1 MLRQAFLAAS
11 LCGFGLASAL
21 AADLTLTV
29 GGARSANGSLGLA
42 VFNSESAFPR
52 APQAF
57 ASVRIKAG
65 QGDAVFTFHGL
76 PPGKY
81 AVSTYHDD
89 NDNGKLDTDA
99 FGFPTEGLGFSN
111 EARVTTTGPPPFAKA
126 AFDLG
131 DEKKSVTIKLV
142 Y

>member
-1 MLRQAFLAAS
+1 MLRQAFVAAS
-11 LCGFGLASAL
+11 LSGFGLASAL
-21 AADLTLTV
+21 AADLTITI

-52 APQAF
+52 VPQAF
-57 ASVRIKAG
+57 ASVRIRAG
-65 QGDAVFTFHGL
+65 QGDVVFTFHGL
-76 PPGKY
+76 APGKY
-81 AVSTYHDD
+81 AVSSYHDE

-99 FGFPTEGLGFSN
+99 LGFPTEGFGFSN
-111 EARVTTTGPPPFAKA
+111 EARGTTGPPAFAKA

-131 DEKKSVTIKLV
+131 DQNKSVTIKLV

>member
-1 MLRQAFLAAS
+1 MLRPALVTAS
-11 LCGFGLASAL
+11 LCGFGLAAAQ

-29 GGARSANGSLGLA
+29 SGARSANGSLGLA
-42 VFNSESAFPR
+42 IFNSESAFPR

-65 QGDAVFTFHGL
+65 PADVVFTFHGL

-81 AVSTYHDD
+81 AVSSYHDE
-89 NDNGKLDTDA
+89 NDNGKLDSDA
-99 FGFPTEGLGFSN
+99 VGFPTEGLGFSN
-111 EARVTTTGPPPFAKA
+111 DARVATGPPSFAKA
-126 AFDLG
+126 AFDLS